1 MACAR
6 STLLTEDEALRV
18 LRILGS
24 LHCYAHARMVLDSSH
39 ATHAHQSM
47 LTEDKAL
54 RVLRI
59 LGTGIALLCACS
71 QNTGLDSALV
81 PVRYAVRA
89 WRRGAK
95 RKSQSSTYVR
105 LSPVLALSLLCISQE
120 INPSTLSPP
129 CNFSYERELHS
140 QLCPAYYCVYGRVE

>member
-1 MACAR
+1 MCFASRARRMALHVLAYVGTRCMACAR

-24 LHCYAHARMVLDSSH
+24 LHCYAHDRMVLDSSH
-39 ATHAHQSM
+39 ATHAHQSL

-71 QNTGLDSALV
+71 QNTGLDSV
-81 PVRYAVRA
+81 
-89 WRRGAK
+89 
-95 RKSQSSTYVR
+95 
-105 LSPVLALSLLCISQE
+105 
-120 INPSTLSPP
+120 
-129 CNFSYERELHS
+129 
-140 QLCPAYYCVYGRVE
+140 